1 MRKNLLPAV
10 LAFAPTLLLPL
21 VQDFIRPR
29 VFHGSALGFV
39 LSWAPDFIVGFC
51 FPFSILIRPRAWS
64 EQTAIKLFNLW
75 AAFTVIA
82 IFADEFMS
90 PFGPNVFD
98 PADLAAGV
106 GGTAIAVLIFHSL
119 LRRQLM
125 FGADSAMH
133 GTGDLARERSAV

>member
-1 MRKNLLPAV
+1 MRKNLVPGV
-10 LAFAPTLLLPL
+10 LAFAPALFLPL
-21 VQDFIRPR
+21 VQDLIRPR
-29 VFHGSALGFV
+29 ISHTERAGIRAELG
-39 LSWAPDFIVGFC
+39 ADFIVGFC

-82 IFADEFMS
+82 IFVDEFMS

-133 GTGDLARERSAV
+133 GTADLARERSAV